1 MIEFI
6 ITILCYWIVY
16 RIFTRK
22 RRRPVK
28 TALVKKAEDPEAK
41 IARDAAKKALKWKKE
56 QRVPLKD
63 YEEALLKKMENM

>member
-28 TALVKKAEDPEAK
+28 TTQVKKAEDPEAK
-41 IARDAAKKALKWKKE
+41 IARDAMIKYLKWEKE
-56 QRVPLKD
+56 HGIPLKD
-63 YEEALLKKMENM
+63 YDEALLKKIDNM

>member
-1 MIEFI
+1 MIGFI

-28 TALVKKAEDPEAK
+28 TTQVKKLEDPEAK
-41 IARDAAKKALKWKKE
+41 IARDAAIKALKWQKE
-56 QRVPLKD
+56 QGIPLKD
-63 YEEALLKKMENM
+63 YEEALLEKMENM

>member
-22 RRRPVK
+22 HRRPVK
-28 TALVKKAEDPEAK
+28 TTQVKKTEDPEAK
-41 IARDAAKKALKWKKE
+41 IARDATKKALEWRKE
-56 QRVPLKD
+56 QGAPLKD